1 MTTPLPTSARDSAT
15 LLGHPRGLF
24 LLFLVEM
31 WERFSYYG
39 MRALLV
45 LYLTTPLTG
54 MRKPPQGAPEG
65 FNPGPGWS
73 DSDASTLYGWY
84 TGLAY
89 LLPVL
94 GGIVADKLIGTHR
107 SMVVG
112 GLLIMAGH
120 IALAVSGL
128 GTFHGTDV
136 GISVFIFG
144 LALIVIGT
152 GHFKPSVSVMVG
164 QLYPPNDPRRDGA
177 FSIFYMGINLGAFL
191 CAFVC
196 GTLGEKVGWHWGF
209 GSAAVGMA
217 FGLTLYLVFRPM
229 FLRGIGEVTPP
240 EARSTPAEL
249 AASAAPPRVVTPGQ
263 ATRNAGMFLM
273 IGTVI
278 AAAFALAYHVGLVDK
293 LGGLMTPLVTI
304 PLAVL
309 VFGLAIWFIF
319 VQRPEDRGPVASI
332 FIFMIFNAFFWLAF
346 EQAGSSMTLF
356 TDRYT
361 DTQIGGWTMPTTW
374 FQSVNPMI
382 IFIFAPVF
390 AALWT
395 RLGRRNMNPSQ
406 PVKIALGLILLGLGF
421 GILVLGA
428 RTIQI
433 GSPEDPQAVVKRA
446 AIFFILGAYFMHT
459 MGELCLSPTG
469 LSYVTKAAP
478 VRFVSLLMGIWFISS
493 FIANL
498 GGGLI
503 AAQVT
508 NIENGTVKLPWSL
521 GQGTGSVQAD
531 FFFLFVVSSIG
542 SGVVILVLTPLLKKL
557 MRSPND

>member
-1 MTTPLPTSARDSAT
+1 MSTPSPLPSSASNLPSTAT
-15 LLGHPRGLF
+15 FLGHPIGLF

-45 LYLTTPLTG
+45 LYLTSPLSG
-54 MRKPPQGAPEG
+54 MNDPPDGAPKG

-73 DSDASTLYGWY
+73 DKDASTLYGWY

-107 SMVVG
+107 SMVIG

-128 GTFHGTDV
+128 GAFHGTEMSMT
-136 GISVFIFG
+136 IFIGG
-144 LALIVIGT
+144 LALIVLGT

-164 QLYPPNDPRRDGA
+164 QLYGPGDPRRDGA
-177 FSIFYMGINLGAFL
+177 FSIFYMGINMGAFL

-209 GSAAVGMA
+209 GSAAVGM
-217 FGLTLYLVFRPM
+217 GLGLGLYLLCRPM
-229 FLRGIGEVTPP
+229 FLKGIGEVEPSRP
-240 EARSTPAEL
+240 EL
-249 AASAAPPRVVTPGQ
+249 ARQSPAKSTSFAVTFLIVGLVVSALFGA
-263 ATRNAGMFLM
+263 
-273 IGTVI
+273 
-278 AAAFALAYHVGLVDK
+278 AYHVGMVGTVGRL
-293 LGGLMTPLVTI
+293 LTPTVAGVI
-304 PLAVL
+304 GVA
-309 VFGLAIWFIF
+309 VFGLAAWFVAI
-319 VQRPEDRGPVASI
+319 QRREDRGPVASI
-332 FIFMIFNAFFWLAF
+332 FIFMFFNAFFWIAF

-361 DTQIGGWTMPTTW
+361 DTTLFGWDMPTTW
-374 FQSVNPMI
+374 FQSVNPFL

-390 AALWT
+390 AATWT
-395 RLGRRNMNPSQ
+395 VLGRKKMNPSQ

-421 GILVLGA
+421 VVLVWGA

-433 GSPEDPQAVVKRA
+433 GSATDPQAVVKKA

-459 MGELCLSPTG
+459 MGELCPSPTG

-503 AAQVT
+503 AAQVEK
-508 NIENGTVKLPWSL
+508 IEKGELKLPWNFSE
-521 GQGTGSVQAD
+521 GTGTIQAD
-531 FFFLFVVSSIG
+531 FFFLFVASSIG
-542 SGVVILVLTPLLKKL
+542 AGVMILVLTPVLKKL
-557 MRSPND
+557 LRRVDD